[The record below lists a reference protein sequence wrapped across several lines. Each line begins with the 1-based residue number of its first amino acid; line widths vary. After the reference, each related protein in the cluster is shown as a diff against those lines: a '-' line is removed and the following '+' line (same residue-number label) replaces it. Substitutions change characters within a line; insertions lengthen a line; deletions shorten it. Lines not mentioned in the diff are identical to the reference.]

1 MIRALVTGGSGD
13 IGSAIARRLGG
24 DGFHVLVHGS
34 SRPERSEAVAEAIR
48 EAGGSAESVIFDLTD
63 AEATEAAVARLLEEG
78 PVQVLVNNAG
88 RHADAPLAGMSRAQW
103 DAAITVSLDGFFNV
117 TQPLLLPMLRTR
129 WGRVINISSVAGVI
143 GNRGQANYAA
153 AKSGIHGATRSLA
166 QEVGSRGVT
175 VNAVAPG
182 VIEGSMTEAA
192 FDADTI
198 RQIVPMQRAGAPEDV
213 ASLVAFLASEEAGYV
228 SGQVIGV
235 NGAMA

>member
-1 MIRALVTGGSGD
+1 MMRALVTGGSGD
-13 IGSAIARRLGG
+13 IGSAICHRLGR

-48 EAGGSAESVIFDLTD
+48 TAGGSAESVVFDITD
-63 AEATEAAVARLLEEG
+63 ADATEAAVAGLLEEG
-78 PVQVLVNNAG
+78 PIQVLVNNAG
-88 RHADAPLAGMSRAQW
+88 RHADAPMAGMSRAQW

-117 TQPLLLPMLRTR
+117 TQPLLLPMIRTR

-166 QEVGSRGVT
+166 QEVGSRGIT

-182 VIEGSMTEAA
+182 VIEGAMTEET
-192 FDADTI
+192 FDAETI
-198 RQIVPMQRAGAPEDV
+198 RQIVPMQRAGATTEV
-213 ASLVAFLASEEAGYV
+213 AALVAFLASEDAGYV

>member
-1 MIRALVTGGSGD
+1 MRRALVTGGSGD
-13 IGSAIARRLGG
+13 IGSAICHRLGA
-24 DGFHVLVHGS
+24 DGFHVIVHGS

-48 EAGGSAESVIFDLTD
+48 QAGGSAESVVFDLTD
-63 AEATEAAVARLLEEG
+63 TGATEEAVAGLLEEG

-88 RHADAPLAGMSRAQW
+88 RHDDAPLAGMSRAQW

-182 VIEGSMTEAA
+182 VIEGSMTDEA
-192 FDADTI
+192 FDADRI
-198 RQIVPMQRAGAPEDV
+198 RQMVPMQRAGSTEEV
-213 ASLVAFLASEEAGYV
+213 AAVVAFLASDEASYV